1 MEIKISLKLRSG
13 IENRARALKVIQL
26 YTEKTPNLGIKKV
39 IQPPGTEIHS
49 MPDRSSFRSN

>member
-26 YTEKTPNLGIKKV
+26 YTEKNTKFRYKKGYTTPWNRNTLDAG
-39 IQPPGTEIHS
+39 S
-49 MPDRSSFRSN
+49 